1 MARFGLT
8 QEDRHSQIG
17 EGKTPNLKAEKLLES
32 HDFPTRYVIEKEST
46 LLKTDM
52 LPLNLG
58 IVVKQV

>member
-52 LPLNLG
+52 LP
-58 IVVKQV
+58 